1 MTIPVWP
8 RSDNLRQSD
17 SRAREMVRMWLP
29 LAKRGHAH
37 AQYILG
43 RAYLT
48 GNGIGQ
54 NSQKAFLWLSK
65 AAIGQDLEA
74 QLYLGLLYLKG
85 TGVEKNDLSA
95 AHWLRQAADA
105 GVIRAQ
111 CYLSR
116 MYAAGIGMPRSYIY
130 AYMWALLAASGGR
143 RELVENQGTENL
155 RNYVLTTLETY
166 ASAMRR
172 EETAAAIRMAKKWR
186 QRFLPTHPAKKIA

>member
-8 RSDNLRQSD
+8 RSDNLTRD
-17 SRAREMVRMWLP
+17 DGRARERVRMWLP

-43 RAYLT
+43 RSYLS
-48 GNGIGQ
+48 GHGIGQ

-65 AAIGQDLEA
+65 AALGHDLEA
-74 QLYLGLLYLKG
+74 QLYLGLLYLTGKG
-85 TGVEKNDLSA
+85 VTKNEMSA
-95 AHWLRQAADA
+95 AHWLHRAADA
-105 GVIRAQ
+105 GLIRAQ

-130 AYMWALLAASGGR
+130 AYMWALVAASGGR
-143 RELVENQGTENL
+143 RELAANQRTEEL
-155 RNYVLTTLETY
+155 RHYALTTLEIY

-186 QRFLPTHPAKKIA
+186 RRFVPTQHEKKIA

>member
-8 RSDNLRQSD
+8 RSDKVAHND
-17 SRAREMVRMWLP
+17 TRAREIVRMWLP
-29 LAKRGHAH
+29 LAKCGHAH

-48 GNGIGQ
+48 GTGIGQ
-54 NSQKAFLWLSK
+54 NPQKAFLWLSK
-65 AAIGQDLEA
+65 AALAHDLEA

-85 TGVEKNDLSA
+85 VGVEKNEYSA
-95 AHWLRQAADA
+95 AHWLRQSADA

-116 MYAAGIGMPRSYIY
+116 MYAAGIGMPRSFIY

-143 RELVENQGTENL
+143 RELVENHGTENV

-186 QRFLPTHPAKKIA
+186 QRFLPAHPAKKIA